1 MHDDAFFPST
11 ASAKT
16 LVQQLLSGEPWVL
29 IQVTQ
34 TQGSVPREAGTWMA
48 ASPQSVMGTIGG
60 GHLEHQAI
68 ALAREGLRTGAL
80 KPEVKMTLG
89 PSLGQCCGGVVVL
102 GFERLHA
109 HDAQSLSTRL
119 QEPRRSVALFGGGH
133 VGRALVAALAPL
145 PYRIHWVDSRD
156 EIFPDPL
163 PSQVHAEHS
172 HPVQDS
178 VWDVPAD
185 SAVLIMSFSHAEDL
199 DIVAECLKRRRA
211 QNDLP
216 FIGLIGSK
224 TKWASFQHRLR
235 DKGFTQEEL
244 SGVTCPIGLPGIEG
258 KQPEVIAIAVA
269 AQLLKE
275 HAPQASPQT
284 S

>member
-1 MHDDAFFPST
+1 MNHDAFLPAV

-16 LVQQLLSGEPWVL
+16 LVEQVLKGEPWVL
-29 IQVTQ
+29 IQVRQ

-48 ASPQSVMGTIGG
+48 VSGQSVMGTIGG
-60 GHLEHQAI
+60 GQLEHQAI
-68 ALAREGLRTGAL
+68 SMAREGLQTGAL
-80 KPEVKMTLG
+80 KPSIRMNLG
-89 PSLGQCCGGVVVL
+89 PSLGQCCGGVVEL
-102 GFERLHA
+102 AFERLRPELVKPLPA
-109 HDAQSLSTRL
+109 RL
-119 QEPRRSVALFGGGH
+119 QEPRRPIALFGGGH
-133 VGRALVAALAPL
+133 VGRALVNALSPL

-156 EIFPDPL
+156 EIFPAPL
-163 PSQVHAEHS
+163 PEHVQAEHS
-172 HPVQDS
+172 DPVQAS
-178 VWDVPAD
+178 VWDLPAG

-199 DIVAECLKRRRA
+199 DIVAECLKRRRS
-211 QNDLP
+211 QHDVP

-235 DKGFTQEEL
+235 DKGFSQQEL
-244 SGVTCPIGLPGIEG
+244 DGVTCPIGLPGIEG

-269 AQLLKE
+269 AQLLSV